1 MRRLKTSGRQSRT
14 ATSAGRKNSDERGAS
29 VVIFALMVPLL
40 FAALALALDF
50 GKLAYERQ
58 DLSNALDA
66 AALAGAG
73 SLPNDPTTAQSA
85 AVAYAKINDPEANP
99 VITFRC
105 LVASTGAS
113 KTVAAGQVP
122 NVCDPGT
129 TAGAKC
135 NETLCSIPC
144 VPGGTKTCNTII
156 VTAAKD
162 VPFAFAPVIGV
173 NTGNTGAL
181 SSTAC
186 KGSCGSQ
193 IPNPMDIV
201 MVADR
206 TGSMDT
212 ADRNAMVAG
221 IKSTLQTMTKEQQY
235 VALGT
240 IGRSSTSPGSCIT
253 TPSTSQTTGP
263 WLPVPFSNN
272 YTTNPAIPGGTP
284 PLNNSSTLVSGLNC
298 LGASSTGTYLASP
311 LKSAAR
317 YALGLTPNNL
327 GSLPV
332 RSTPAKKAIILE
344 TDGEPN
350 EQNITGGTTA
360 LSNSGD
366 LGTTNGATACQNLKD
381 VATNAKAQ
389 GLLIITVAFGDANSA
404 RCTTGGS
411 YVRDVLAAAA
421 SPKSAGVP
429 SAASNDCSTTA
440 LRATE
445 NADGDF
451 FFCAATG
458 AEMGP
463 IFASAVNAISTSSR
477 LIRLPE

>member
-1 MRRLKTSGRQSRT
+1 MRRLRRLRILSRAAQT
-14 ATSAGRKNSDERGAS
+14 AGTDERGAS
-29 VVIFALMVPLL
+29 IVLFALLVPVL
-40 FAALALALDF
+40 FGALALALDF

-73 SLPNDPTTAQSA
+73 SLPNDPAAAQNA
-85 AVAYAKINDPEANP
+85 ATSYAKTNDAQANP
-99 VITFRC
+99 TITFRC
-105 LVASTGAS
+105 LVASTGAA
-113 KTVAAGQVP
+113 KTVASGQVP

-135 NETLCSIPC
+135 DDKVCSIPC

-162 VPFAFAPVIGV
+162 VPFAFAPVIGIT
-173 NTGNTGAL
+173 TGNTGAL
-181 SSTAC
+181 TSIAC

-206 TGSMDT
+206 TGSMST
-212 ADRNAMVAG
+212 TDRNAMVAG
-221 IKSTLQTMTKEQQY
+221 IKSTLQTMTKDQQY

-240 IGRSSTSPGSCIT
+240 IGRSATSPGTCIT
-253 TPSTSQTTGP
+253 KPSTSETTGP

-272 YTTNPAIPGGTP
+272 YTTTPATPGGVP
-284 PLNNSSTLVSGLNC
+284 SLNDSSTLVSGLNC
-298 LGASSTGTYLASP
+298 LNSSSTGTYLAAP

-327 GSLPV
+327 SSLPV
-332 RSTPAKKAIILE
+332 RSTPARKAVILE

-350 EQNITGGTTA
+350 EENISGSTS
-360 LSNSGD
+360 LSTSSDIGSS
-366 LGTTNGATACQNLKD
+366 NGATACQNLKT
-381 VATNAKAQ
+381 VATNAKNE

-404 RCTTGGS
+404 RCSSGGE
-411 YVRDVLAAAA
+411 YVRNVLAAAA
-421 SPKSAGVP
+421 SPKAAGIP
-429 SAASNDCSTTA
+429 STASNDCSTAA

-445 NADGDF
+445 NADGDL

-463 IFASAVNAISTSSR
+463 IFASAVNAISTNSR

>member
-1 MRRLKTSGRQSRT
+1 MRE
-14 ATSAGRKNSDERGAS
+14 SDERGAS
-29 VVIFALMVPLL
+29 IVIFALLVPLL

-58 DLSNALDA
+58 GLSNALDA

-73 SLPNDPTTAQSA
+73 SLPNDPAAAQAA
-85 AVAYAKINDPEANP
+85 AVAYAKSNDPQANP
-99 VITFRC
+99 TVTFRC
-105 LVASTGAS
+105 LVASTGAAKS
-113 KTVAAGQVP
+113 VVTGQVP

-129 TAGAKC
+129 SAGAKC
-135 NETLCSIPC
+135 DEKVCSIPC
-144 VPGGTKTCNTII
+144 TPGGGHTCNTIM

-173 NTGNTGAL
+173 NSGSTGSLA
-181 SSTAC
+181 STAC
-186 KGSCGSQ
+186 KGSCGAQ
-193 IPNPMDIV
+193 VPNPMDIV

-206 TGSMDT
+206 TGSMSD

-240 IGRSSTSPGSCIT
+240 IGRSKTSPGTCVT
-253 TPSTSQTTGP
+253 TPSTSRTDGP

-272 YTTNPAIPGGTP
+272 YTNTPAAPGGVP
-284 PLNNSSTLVSGLNC
+284 PLNSSSTLVGGLNC
-298 LGASSTGTYLASP
+298 LSPSGTGTYLAAP

-317 YALGLTPNNL
+317 YVLGKSPNNL
-327 GSLPV
+327 NTLPT

-350 EQNITGGTTA
+350 EENVAGGSTDLNTTSELGSTNGTTA
-360 LSNSGD
+360 CN
-366 LGTTNGATACQNLKD
+366 NLKA
-381 VATNAKAQ
+381 VATNAKNE
-389 GLLIITVAFGDANSA
+389 GLLIITVAFGDANSS
-404 RCTTGGS
+404 RCNGS
-411 YVRDVLAAAA
+411 SSDLVRSVLASAA
-421 SPKSAGVP
+421 SPKAPGVP
-429 SAASNDCSTTA
+429 STASNDCSTAA

-445 NADGDF
+445 NADGDY

>member
-1 MRRLKTSGRQSRT
+1 MRGIIGRGTASKHLRT
-14 ATSAGRKNSDERGAS
+14 REAAPNERGAS
-29 VVIFALMVPLL
+29 IIIFALMVPLL
-40 FAALALALDF
+40 FGALALALDF

-73 SLPNDPTTAQSA
+73 SLPNNPTAAQTA
-85 AVAYAKINDPEANP
+85 AVAYAKSNDPQANP
-99 VITFRC
+99 TITFRC
-105 LVASTGAS
+105 LVASTGAA
-113 KTVAAGQVP
+113 KTVASGQVP

-135 NETLCSIPC
+135 NEKVCSIPC
-144 VPGGTKTCNTII
+144 VPGGTHTCNTII

-173 NTGNTGAL
+173 NTGSTGSL
-181 SSTAC
+181 SATAC
-186 KGSCGSQ
+186 KGSCGAQ

-206 TGSMDT
+206 TGSMSD

-221 IKSTLQTMTKEQQY
+221 IKGTLQTMTREQQY

-240 IGRSSTSPGSCIT
+240 IGRSKTSPGTCVT
-253 TPSTSQTTGP
+253 TPSTSRTDGP
-263 WLPVPFSNN
+263 WVPVPFSNN
-272 YTTNPAIPGGTP
+272 YTNSPATPGGVP
-284 PLNNSSTLVSGLNC
+284 PLNGSSTLVNGLTC
-298 LGASSTGTYLASP
+298 LSSSSTGTYLAAP
-311 LKSAAR
+311 LKAAAR
-317 YALGLTPNNL
+317 YVLGYTPNNL
-327 GSLPV
+327 GTLPA
-332 RSTPAKKAIILE
+332 RSTPARKAIILE

-350 EQNITGGTTA
+350 EETITTGTAA
-360 LSNSGD
+360 LSSSGD
-366 LGTTNGATACQNLKD
+366 IGNSNGPAACKNLTD
-381 VATNAKAQ
+381 VATNAKNE

-404 RCTTGGS
+404 RCNGS
-411 YVRDVLAAAA
+411 SGDYVRTVLAAAA
-421 SPKSAGVP
+421 SPKAPGVP
-429 SAASNDCSTTA
+429 TTASNDCSTTA

-458 AEMGP
+458 SEMGP

>member
-1 MRRLKTSGRQSRT
+1 MKHLPTES
-14 ATSAGRKNSDERGAS
+14 ERGAS
-29 VVIFALMVPLL
+29 IVIFALLVPLL

-58 DLSNALDA
+58 DLSNALDS

-73 SLPNDPTTAQSA
+73 SLPSDPTAAQAA
-85 AVAYAKINDPEANP
+85 AVAYAKSNDPQASP
-99 VITFRC
+99 TITFRC
-105 LVASTGAS
+105 LVASTGAA
-113 KTVAAGQVP
+113 KTVVTGQVP
-122 NVCDPGT
+122 NVCDPGS

-135 NETLCSIPC
+135 DDKLCSIPC
-144 VPGGTKTCNTII
+144 VPGSGHTCNTII
-156 VTAAKD
+156 VTASKD

-173 NTGNTGAL
+173 STGNTGSLA
-181 SSTAC
+181 STAC
-186 KGSCGSQ
+186 KGSCGAQ
-193 IPNPMDIV
+193 IPNPMDVV

-206 TGSMDT
+206 TGSMSD
-212 ADRNAMVAG
+212 ADRTAMVSG

-240 IGRSSTSPGSCIT
+240 IGRSKTNPGSCLT
-253 TPSTSQTTGP
+253 TPSTSRTDGP

-272 YTTNPAIPGGTP
+272 YTNTPSSPGGLP
-284 PLNNSSTLVSGLNC
+284 PLNSGSSLVSGLNC
-298 LGASSTGTYLASP
+298 LQASSTGTYLAAP

-317 YALGLTPNNL
+317 YVLGKSSNNL
-327 GSLPV
+327 SSLPA
-332 RSTPAKKAIILE
+332 RSTTARKAVILE

-350 EQNITGGTTA
+350 EENITGGSTDLNTSTDLGSTNGTTA
-360 LSNSGD
+360 CNNL
-366 LGTTNGATACQNLKD
+366 TT
-381 VATNAKAQ
+381 VAANAKAE

-404 RCTTGGS
+404 RCNGS
-411 YVRDVLAAAA
+411 GSDLVRSVLATAA
-421 SPKSAGVP
+421 SPKAPGVP
-429 SAASNDCSTTA
+429 STASNDCSTAA

-445 NADGDF
+445 NGDGDY

>member
-1 MRRLKTSGRQSRT
+1 MRRLKTCSMWL
-14 ATSAGRKNSDERGAS
+14 RKADRPEELPNERGAS
-29 VVIFALMVPLL
+29 IILFALLVPVL
-40 FAALALALDF
+40 FGALALALDF

-66 AALAGAG
+66 AALSGAG
-73 SLPNDPTTAQSA
+73 SLPNDPAAAQSA
-85 AVAYAKINDPEANP
+85 AISYAKANDAQANP
-99 VITFRC
+99 TITFRC

-113 KTVAAGQVP
+113 KSVAAGQVP

-135 NETLCSIPC
+135 DEKLCSIPC

-173 NTGNTGAL
+173 DTGSTGSL
-181 SSTAC
+181 SSIAC

-206 TGSMDT
+206 TGSMST
-212 ADRNAMVAG
+212 ADRNAMVSG

-253 TPSTSQTTGP
+253 TPSGSQTTGP
-263 WLPVPFSNN
+263 WLPVGFSNN
-272 YTTNPAIPGGTP
+272 YTSNPATPGGVP

-317 YALGLTPNNL
+317 YVLGLTPNNL

-350 EQNITGGTTA
+350 EQTITTGTTA
-360 LSNSGD
+360 LSSSGD
-366 LGTTNGATACQNLKD
+366 IGNSNGTTACNNLKD
-381 VATNAKAQ
+381 VATNAKNQ

-404 RCTTGGS
+404 RCNGGS
-411 YVRDVLAAAA
+411 TEFVRNVLASAA
-421 SPKSAGVP
+421 SPKAAGVP
-429 SAASNDCSTTA
+429 STASNDCSTAA
-440 LRATE
+440 LRSTE

>member
-1 MRRLKTSGRQSRT
+1 MRSITIRKIWSR
-14 ATSAGRKNSDERGAS
+14 AAGEDEPANQGGAS
-29 VVIFALMVPLL
+29 IIIFALMVPLL
-40 FAALALALDF
+40 FGALALALDF

-73 SLPNDPTTAQSA
+73 SLPNDPAAAQSA
-85 AVAYAKINDPEANP
+85 AISYANTNDPQANP
-99 VITFRC
+99 TITFRC
-105 LVASTGAS
+105 LVASTGTA

-129 TAGAKC
+129 TSGAKC

-144 VPGGTKTCNTII
+144 IPAGTHTCNTII
-156 VTAAKD
+156 VTASKD

-173 NTGNTGAL
+173 NTGNTGSL
-181 SSTAC
+181 VSVAC

-193 IPNPMDIV
+193 IPNPMDVV

-206 TGSMDT
+206 TGSMST

-240 IGRSSTSPGSCIT
+240 IGRSATSPGSCIT
-253 TPSTSQTTGP
+253 SPSSNETTGP

-272 YTTNPAIPGGTP
+272 YTNNPATPGAVP
-284 PLNNSSTLVSGLNC
+284 PLNTSSTLVGGLNC
-298 LGASSTGTYLASP
+298 LNSSSTGTYLAAP

-332 RSTPAKKAIILE
+332 RSTPARKAIILE

-350 EQNITGGTTA
+350 ETTISGSSTSLSNSNDIGNSNGTTA
-360 LSNSGD
+360 CN
-366 LGTTNGATACQNLKD
+366 NLKD
-381 VATNAKAQ
+381 VATNAKNQ
-389 GLLIITVAFGDANSA
+389 GLLIITVAFGGANSA
-404 RCTTGGS
+404 TCATGGD
-411 YVRDVLAAAA
+411 YVRNVLAAAS
-421 SPKSAGVP
+421 SPKAAGVP
-429 SAASNDCSTTA
+429 STASNDCSTAA
-440 LRATE
+440 LRTTE
-445 NADGDF
+445 NADGDY

-463 IFASAVNAISTSSR
+463 IFASAINAISTNSR

>member
-1 MRRLKTSGRQSRT
+1 MHDSE
-14 ATSAGRKNSDERGAS
+14 ERGAS
-29 VVIFALMVPLL
+29 IVIFALLVPLL

-73 SLPNDPTTAQSA
+73 SLPNDPTAAQAA
-85 AVAYAKINDPEANP
+85 AVAYAKSNDPQANP
-99 VITFRC
+99 SVSFRC
-105 LVASTGAS
+105 LVASSGAS
-113 KTVAAGQVP
+113 KTVVSGQVP

-135 NETLCSIPC
+135 DEKLCSIPC
-144 VPGGTKTCNTII
+144 VPGGGHTCNTII

-173 NTGNTGAL
+173 NNGNTGSLA
-181 SSTAC
+181 STAC
-186 KGSCGSQ
+186 KGSCGAQ

-206 TGSMDT
+206 TGSMSD

-240 IGRSSTSPGSCIT
+240 IGRSKTSPGTCVTS
-253 TPSTSQTTGP
+253 PSTSRTDGP

-272 YTTNPAIPGGTP
+272 YTNTPATPGGVP
-284 PLNNSSTLVSGLNC
+284 PLNSSSTLVGGLNC
-298 LGASSTGTYLASP
+298 LSSSGTGTYLAAP

-317 YALGLTPNNL
+317 YVLGKSSNNL
-327 GSLPV
+327 SSLPT

-350 EQNITGGTTA
+350 EENVTGGSTDLNTTSELGSSNGTTA
-360 LSNSGD
+360 CN
-366 LGTTNGATACQNLKD
+366 NLKA
-381 VATNAKAQ
+381 VATNAKNE

-404 RCTTGGS
+404 RCNGS
-411 YVRDVLAAAA
+411 GSDLVRTVLASAA

-429 SAASNDCSTTA
+429 STASNDCSTPA

-445 NADGDF
+445 NADGDY

>member
-1 MRRLKTSGRQSRT
+1 MRDVKERT
-14 ATSAGRKNSDERGAS
+14 RKSDEQGAS
-29 VVIFALMVPLL
+29 IVIFALLVPLL

-58 DLSNALDA
+58 DLSNALDS

-73 SLPNDPTTAQSA
+73 SLPNDPAAAQAA
-85 AVAYAKINDPEANP
+85 AVAYAKSNDPQANP
-99 VITFRC
+99 TITFRC
-105 LVASTGAS
+105 LVASSGTA
-113 KTVAAGQVP
+113 KTVVSGQVP

-135 NETLCSIPC
+135 DEKVCSIPC
-144 VPGGTKTCNTII
+144 TPGGGHTCNTII

-173 NTGNTGAL
+173 NTGNTGSLA
-181 SSTAC
+181 STAC
-186 KGSCGSQ
+186 KGSCGAQ

-206 TGSMDT
+206 TGSMSD

-240 IGRSSTSPGSCIT
+240 IGRSKTSPGTCVTS
-253 TPSTSQTTGP
+253 PSTSRTDGP

-272 YTTNPAIPGGTP
+272 YTNTPAAPGGVP
-284 PLNNSSTLVSGLNC
+284 PLNSSSTLVSGLNC
-298 LGASSTGTYLASP
+298 LSSSSTGTYLAAP

-317 YALGLTPNNL
+317 YVLGKSSNNL
-327 GSLPV
+327 SSLPA

-350 EQNITGGTTA
+350 EENVTGGSTDLNTASELGSTNGTTA
-360 LSNSGD
+360 CN
-366 LGTTNGATACQNLKD
+366 NLKA
-381 VATNAKAQ
+381 VATNAKNE

-404 RCTTGGS
+404 RCNGS
-411 YVRDVLAAAA
+411 SSDLVRTVLASAA
-421 SPKSAGVP
+421 SPKAPGVP
-429 SAASNDCSTTA
+429 STASNDCSTAA

>member
-1 MRRLKTSGRQSRT
+1 MHRIGTPSWWTGI
-14 ATSAGRKNSDERGAS
+14 RKDPETTTDERGAS
-29 VVIFALMVPLL
+29 IILFALLIPVL
-40 FAALALALDF
+40 FGALALALDF

-66 AALAGAG
+66 AALAGAS
-73 SLPNDPTTAQSA
+73 SLPNDPTAAQNA
-85 AVAYAKINDPEANP
+85 AVAYAKSNDPQANP
-99 VITFRC
+99 IITFRC
-105 LVASTGAS
+105 LVASTGAA

-122 NVCDPGT
+122 NVCDPGST
-129 TAGAKC
+129 TAATC

-144 VPGGTKTCNTII
+144 VPAATKTCNTII

-162 VPFAFAPVIGV
+162 VPFAFAPAIGIS
-173 NTGNTGAL
+173 TGNTGSI
-181 SSTAC
+181 SSVAC
-186 KGSCGSQ
+186 KGSCGTQ

-206 TGSMDT
+206 TGSMST

-221 IKSTLQTMTKEQQY
+221 IKSTLQTMTREQQY

-240 IGRSSTSPGSCIT
+240 IGRSATSPGSCIT
-253 TPSTSQTTGP
+253 APSTSQTAGP
-263 WLPVPFSNN
+263 WLPVAFSNN
-272 YTTNPAIPGGTP
+272 YTNNPASPGSVP
-284 PLNNSSTLVSGLNC
+284 PLNNSSSLVAGLNC
-298 LGASSTGTYLASP
+298 LNASSTGTYLAAP

-327 GSLPV
+327 GSLPA
-332 RSTPAKKAIILE
+332 RSTPARKAIILE

-350 EQNITGGTTA
+350 EQTIAGSSTSLNNSSDIGN
-360 LSNSGD
+360 SNGS
-366 LGTTNGATACQNLKD
+366 TACQNLKD
-381 VATNAKAQ
+381 VATNAKSQ
-389 GLLIITVAFGDANSA
+389 GLLIITVAFGGANTA
-404 RCTTGGS
+404 RCDTGGS

-421 SPKSAGVP
+421 SPKAAGIP
-429 SAASNDCSTTA
+429 STASNDCSTTA
-440 LRATE
+440 LRAAE
-445 NADGDF
+445 NSDGDM

-463 IFASAVNAISTSSR
+463 IFASAVNAINTNSR

>member
-1 MRRLKTSGRQSRT
+1 MRGITT
-14 ATSAGRKNSDERGAS
+14 ATASAWARKSAEAEPPERGGS
-29 VVIFALMVPLL
+29 IVIFALLVPLL

-73 SLPNDPTTAQSA
+73 SLPNDPTTAKTA
-85 AVAYAKINDPEANP
+85 AISYAKSNDPQADP
-99 VITFRC
+99 TIAFRC

-113 KTVAAGQVP
+113 KTVASGQVP
-122 NVCDPGT
+122 NVCDPGA
-129 TAGAKC
+129 TAGAIC

-156 VTAAKD
+156 VTATKD

-181 SSTAC
+181 SAIAC
-186 KGSCGSQ
+186 KGSCGTQ

-206 TGSMDT
+206 TGSMSD
-212 ADRNAMVAG
+212 ADRNLMVAG

-240 IGRSSTSPGSCIT
+240 IGRSATTPGSCIT
-253 TPSTSQTTGP
+253 KPSTSQTTGP
-263 WLPVPFSNN
+263 WLPVPFTNN
-272 YTTNPAIPGGTP
+272 YTNTPATPGGVP
-284 PLNNSSTLVSGLNC
+284 PLNTSSPLVSGLTC
-298 LGASSTGTYLASP
+298 LNSSSTGTYLAAP

-317 YALGLTPNNL
+317 YVLGLTPNNL
-327 GSLPV
+327 GTLPV
-332 RSTPAKKAIILE
+332 RSTPARKAIILE
-344 TDGEPN
+344 TDGQPN
-350 EQNITGGTTA
+350 EENI
-360 LSNSGD
+360 SGSTD
-366 LGTTNGATACQNLKD
+366 LGTATDIGNTNGTVACNNLID
-381 VATNAKAQ
+381 VAKKAKEH
-389 GLLIITVAFGDANSA
+389 GLLIITVSFGEANLA
-404 RCTTGGS
+404 RCNGGS
-411 YVRDVLAAAA
+411 TSFVRDVLAAAA
-421 SPKSAGVP
+421 SPKAPGVP
-429 SAASNDCSTTA
+429 STASNDCQSTA
-440 LRATE
+440 SRAAE
-445 NADGDF
+445 NGDGDM

-463 IFASAVNAISTSSR
+463 IFASAVNAISTNSR

>member
-1 MRRLKTSGRQSRT
+1 M
-14 ATSAGRKNSDERGAS
+14 
-29 VVIFALMVPLL
+29 IFALLVPVL

-73 SLPNDPTTAQSA
+73 SLPNDPTSAQSA
-85 AVAYAKINDPEANP
+85 AVAYAKSNDPQANP
-99 VITFRC
+99 AITFRC
-105 LVASTGAS
+105 LVASTGPA
-113 KTVAAGQVP
+113 KTVASGQVP

-129 TAGAKC
+129 TSGAKC
-135 NETLCSIPC
+135 DEKVCSIPC
-144 VPGGTKTCNTII
+144 APGAGRTCNTII

-173 NTGNTGAL
+173 TTGNTGSLA
-181 SSTAC
+181 STAC
-186 KGSCGSQ
+186 KGSCGAQ

-206 TGSMDT
+206 TGSMSTD
-212 ADRNAMVAG
+212 DRNAMVAG
-221 IKSTLQTMTKEQQY
+221 IKGTLQTMTREQQY

-240 IGRSSTSPGSCIT
+240 IGRSKTSPGSCIT
-253 TPSTSQTTGP
+253 TPSTSRTDGP
-263 WLPVPFSNN
+263 WIPVPFSNN
-272 YTTNPAIPGGTP
+272 YTNNPATPGGIP
-284 PLNNSSTLVSGLNC
+284 PLNTSSSLVSGLNC
-298 LGASSTGTYLASP
+298 LGSSGTGTYLAAP

-317 YALGLTPNNL
+317 YVLGKSTNNL
-327 GSLPV
+327 GTLPV

-350 EQNITGGTTA
+350 EENVSGGSTDLNTSSELGSTNGTTA
-360 LSNSGD
+360 CN
-366 LGTTNGATACQNLKD
+366 NLKS
-381 VATNAKAQ
+381 VATNAKNE

-404 RCTTGGS
+404 RCNGS
-411 YVRDVLAAAA
+411 GTDLVRTVLASAA
-421 SPKSAGVP
+421 SPKAAGVP
-429 SAASNDCSTTA
+429 STASNDCSTTA

-445 NADGDF
+445 NADGDY

>member
-1 MRRLKTSGRQSRT
+1 MRSLTLARIRSHAKGDDSRT
-14 ATSAGRKNSDERGAS
+14 PTERGAS
-29 VVIFALMVPLL
+29 IVIFALLVPVL
-40 FAALALALDF
+40 FGALALALDF

-58 DLSNALDA
+58 GLSNALDA
-66 AALAGAG
+66 AALAGAS
-73 SLPNDPTTAQSA
+73 SLPNDPAAAQIA
-85 AVAYAKINDPEANP
+85 ATAYAKGNDPQAHP
-99 VITFRC
+99 TITFTC
-105 LVASTGAS
+105 LVASTGVS

-129 TAGAKC
+129 IAGARC

-156 VTAAKD
+156 VTAARD
-162 VPFAFAPVIGV
+162 VPFAFAPVIGIT
-173 NTGNTGAL
+173 TGNTGSL
-181 SSTAC
+181 SSIAC

-206 TGSMDT
+206 TGSMVA

-240 IGRSSTSPGSCIT
+240 IGRSASSPGSCIT
-253 TPSTSQTTGP
+253 NPSTSQTTGP

-272 YTTNPAIPGGTP
+272 YTTNPATPGGVP
-284 PLNNSSTLVSGLNC
+284 PVNNSSTLITGLNC
-298 LGASSTGTYLASP
+298 LGASGTGTYLASP
-311 LKSAAR
+311 LKAAAR
-317 YALGLTPNNL
+317 YALGLSPNNL

-332 RSTPAKKAIILE
+332 RSTPARKAIILE

-350 EQNITGGTTA
+350 EQNISGGTTS
-360 LSNSGD
+360 LSNGVD

-381 VATNAKAQ
+381 VAANAKAQ
-389 GLLIITVAFGDANSA
+389 GLLIITVAFGDANTA
-404 RCTTGGS
+404 RCTTGGL

-421 SPKSAGVP
+421 SPKAPGVP
-429 SAASNDCSTTA
+429 SAASNDCSTAA
-440 LRATE
+440 LRTTE

-458 AEMGP
+458 PEMGP

-477 LIRLPE
+477 LIRLPG